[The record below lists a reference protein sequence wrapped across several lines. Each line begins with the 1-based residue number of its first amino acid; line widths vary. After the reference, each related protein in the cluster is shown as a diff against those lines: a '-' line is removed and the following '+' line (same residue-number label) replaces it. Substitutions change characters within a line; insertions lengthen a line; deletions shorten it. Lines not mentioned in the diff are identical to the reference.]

1 MSAHSQVVFGRFR
14 TRWLNEAV
22 TDTTAADPL
31 AGIAD
36 RRFAGVIFDM
46 DGTLVDSTPAIVR
59 AWTAWAIDFGIT
71 ADQLAGGHGLPSA
84 DVVRRLIAEPDQ
96 ARAIDRINELEL
108 ADLGDIVVLPGAA
121 AALRDLVA
129 ARNAIATSASR
140 PLATARLAAAGL
152 VPPTVL
158 VTIDDVELG
167 KPAPDPFLEAA
178 RRLGVPPEDCLV
190 VEDAPNGLRAARAA
204 GCATLAV
211 LTTSG
216 RAELQADAVVPDL
229 SAVRFEPDGDEVTVR
244 LHRRQA

>member
-1 MSAHSQVVFGRFR
+1 MLTHKPVFGPFR

-22 TDTTAADPL
+22 TDLTAADPL
-31 AGIAD
+31 AGLAD
-36 RRFAGVIFDM
+36 RRFAAVIFDM
-46 DGTLVDSTPAIVR
+46 DGTLVDSTPAIIR

-71 ADQLAGGHGLPSA
+71 AEQLAGGHGLPSA

-108 ADLGDIVVLPGAA
+108 ADLADIVVLPGADL
-121 AALRDLVA
+121 ALRDLAA

-140 PLATARLAAAGL
+140 PLAAARLAAAGL

-158 VTIDDVELG
+158 ITIDDVRRG

-178 RRLGVPPEDCLV
+178 RRLDVAPEDCLV
-190 VEDAPNGLRAARAA
+190 VEDAPNGLRAASAA

-211 LTTSG
+211 LTTSEP
-216 RAELQADAVVPDL
+216 AELQADAIVPDL
-229 SAVRFEPDGDEVTVR
+229 SVVRFGPDGDEITVR
-244 LHRRQA
+244 LHKS